1 MRSDRLRL
9 PGDTVSAFTVMD
21 TVQNLFITLA
31 LIFIV
36 SILIDNAKKD
46 RKK

>member
-1 MRSDRLRL
+1 M
-9 PGDTVSAFTVMD
+9 SAFTVMD

-31 LIFIV
+31 LIFIA